1 MFLLLDLYS
10 LHLHGCV
17 VIHKHSVLV
26 SLLALPLLWTSLEFS
41 QLHLLKALLEAIVPL
56 EDLFHAGCL
65 LFIFELATAIVRL
78 EFGHYI
84 GVEID
89 ANLH

>member
-1 MFLLLDLYS
+1 MLLLFNLYS
-10 LHLHGCV
+10 LHVHGCV
-17 VIHKHSVLV
+17 VINKHSVLV
-26 SLLALPLLWTSLEFS
+26 SLLALPLLWASLQLS

-56 EDLFHAGCL
+56 EDLFHAGRL

-78 EFGHYI
+78 KFGYYI
-84 GVEID
+84 GVETE